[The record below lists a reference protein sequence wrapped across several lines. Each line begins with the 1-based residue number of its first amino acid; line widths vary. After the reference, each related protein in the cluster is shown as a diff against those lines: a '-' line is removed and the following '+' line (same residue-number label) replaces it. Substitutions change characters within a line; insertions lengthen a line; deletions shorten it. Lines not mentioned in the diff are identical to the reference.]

1 MDSPRY
7 FGFKNDS
14 PQKYFRYGGGQILAV
29 FEGGE
34 ANNPIESKRT
44 KRHPKPKEAQ
54 KLHFVT
60 LRGWTA
66 MEVSIKCVPF

>member
-1 MDSPRY
+1 M
-7 FGFKNDS
+7 G
-14 PQKYFRYGGGQILAV
+14 V